1 MPRRLGSISLLAA
14 ALALSGQEARANGA
28 AEPDKEAC
36 FAAYEGAQRLRK
48 KRELRRARREL
59 ITCGGASCPAAL
71 RSDCVTW
78 LAEVDQLQPTLVFS
92 VKSAGR
98 ELAAVRVI
106 VDGAPLEGALGG
118 AAVPLDPGEHTLR
131 VEAADHQPFE
141 QKLTVREGEKARAI
155 EIELQRVAEAPP
167 EPGISPA
174 VIALAA
180 VGGVG
185 LASFGV
191 FAIKSHS
198 AKNDLDACKGHCT
211 EDDVDAVRRDQI
223 IADVSLGVGVL
234 ALGIAA
240 YLQFGTKSPAR
251 EEPASAWSLGV
262 TSLRGGA
269 GATLGRAW

>member
-71 RSDCVTW
+71 RSDCVTC
-78 LAEVDQLQPTLVFS
+78 
-92 VKSAGR
+92 AGR